1 MDIRP
6 SISLVFPS
14 SSMTRVE
21 KVFWS
26 PNLLMAGFLLSYA
39 ALDRLGYKAL
49 LSLSNK
55 APLKMSCKALFETE
69 LRCSFETELLHG
81 SLKLSYKAP

>member
-6 SISLVFPS
+6 STSLVFPS

-26 PNLLMAGFLLSYA
+26 PNLLMGGFLLSYA
-39 ALDRLGYKAL
+39 ALDWLGYRALLSPSNKAL
-49 LSLSNK
+49 LRLS
-55 APLKMSCKALFETE
+55 CEALFETE
-69 LRCSFETELLHG
+69 LRCSLETPELHG
-81 SLKLSYKAP
+81 SLKLSYKAR

>member
-6 SISLVFPS
+6 STSLVFPS
-14 SSMTRVE
+14 SSMTRVV
-21 KVFWS
+21 KVLWS
-26 PNLLMAGFLLSYA
+26 PNILMVGFLLSYA
-39 ALDRLGYKAL
+39 ALDRRGYRALLSPSNKAL
-49 LSLSNK
+49 LKL
-55 APLKMSCKALFETE
+55 SCKALFETK

>member
-6 SISLVFPS
+6 STFLVFPS
-14 SSMTRVE
+14 SSMTRVG

-26 PNLLMAGFLLSYA
+26 PNLLMVGFLLSYV

-49 LSLSNK
+49 LSTSNK
-55 APLKMSCKALFETE
+55 SLFKLSCKA
-69 LRCSFETELLHG
+69 
-81 SLKLSYKAP
+81 P

>member
-1 MDIRP
+1 MEISP
-6 SISLVFPS
+6 STSLVFPS

-26 PNLLMAGFLLSYA
+26 SNLLMVGFLLSYA
-39 ALDRLGYKAL
+39 ALNLLGYKAL

-55 APLKMSCKALFETE
+55 VLLKLSCKA
-69 LRCSFETELLHG
+69 
-81 SLKLSYKAP
+81 P

>member
-6 SISLVFPS
+6 STSLVFPS

-26 PNLLMAGFLLSYA
+26 PNLLMVGFLLSYV
-39 ALDRLGYKAL
+39 ALDRLGYKDL
-49 LSLSNK
+49 LSPSNK
-55 APLKMSCKALFETE
+55 ALLKLSCKA
-69 LRCSFETELLHG
+69 
-81 SLKLSYKAP
+81 P